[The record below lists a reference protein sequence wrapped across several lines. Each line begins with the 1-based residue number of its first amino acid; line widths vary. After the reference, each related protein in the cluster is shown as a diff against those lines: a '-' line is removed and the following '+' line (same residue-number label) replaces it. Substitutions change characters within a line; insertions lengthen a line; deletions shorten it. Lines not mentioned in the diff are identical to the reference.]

1 MKRNPVAK
9 ALRTPKFKKKVIK
22 DKKKYNRKKIK
33 NTFNNIH
40 LFLNAF
46 L

>member
-9 ALRTPKFKKKVIK
+9 FLRTSKFKKRVIK

-33 NTFNNIH
+33 RHF
-40 LFLNAF
+40 
-46 L
+46 

>member
-9 ALRTPKFKKKVIK
+9 ALRKPKFKKKVIK

-33 NTFNNIH
+33 KYF
-40 LFLNAF
+40 
-46 L
+46 